1 MLSLHQQSGGKVS
14 GPVGASVRVGAGVVW
29 MSGGDACVA
38 LGGVAIPL
46 LISVQGIAKA
56 IAICMCAWWSS
67 YSSIDICSN
76 NKHNENILLRMYF
89 MNNKY

>member
-1 MLSLHQQSGGKVS
+1 
-14 GPVGASVRVGAGVVW
+14 
-29 MSGGDACVA
+29 MSGGDASPCDLPDCEAVDARASLARRVGASVA